1 MNKTANDYMLEQTL
15 RDAREVVRRLESL
28 TRHARNARG
37 AGACAR
43 VELINN
49 SINNKLKLKQCE
61 RELSKRGV

>member
-28 TRHARNARG
+28 MRHARNARG

-43 VELINN
+43 VDARRIN
-49 SINNKLKLKQCE
+49 
-61 RELSKRGV
+61 

>member
-15 RDAREVVRRLESL
+15 RDAREIVRRLESL

-43 VELINN
+43 VDARRIN
-49 SINNKLKLKQCE
+49 
-61 RELSKRGV
+61 